1 MLAPTRR
8 PLPAG
13 PCQLN
18 DMLVFGSPGF
28 RIEVEAKSML
38 AVAGKRLADLGIKR
52 PAAHATV
59 ALDQPTQTKLSL
71 TGAASP
77 FHRYAASLPPL
88 ATL

>member
-1 MLAPTRR
+1 VLAPACR

-13 PCQLN
+13 PCQQN
-18 DMLVFGSPGF
+18 DMLVFGPARLRTAVEPEPMLGVVCE
-28 RIEVEAKSML
+28 RI
-38 AVAGKRLADLGIKR
+38 ADLGINR

-77 FHRYAASLPPL
+77 FHR
-88 ATL
+88 